1 MQRPE
6 GWQDGSTLT
15 APRGSGAF
23 GIVGTISIGTLN
35 TPPSAKGARME
46 ADEEGNPL
54 PEVENAPLVV
64 DVEFVET
71 EETHDAPLL
80 NAAEQVSTTKASG
93 PMELPPSLPTPVGR
107 ARVVTVINQ
116 KGGVGKTTSV
126 INVAA
131 QMGLRGHK
139 VLVVDAD
146 SQGNCAT
153 GLGVD
158 KS

>member
-1 MQRPE
+1 M
-6 GWQDGSTLT
+6 
-15 APRGSGAF
+15 
-23 GIVGTISIGTLN
+23 
-35 TPPSAKGARME
+35 K
-46 ADEEGNPL
+46 ADEGDNPL
-54 PEVENAPLVV
+54 PEVEKAPLVV

-71 EETHDAPLL
+71 EEAHDAPLL
-80 NAAEQVSTTKASG
+80 NAAEQVSTTQASG
-93 PMELPPSLPTPVGR
+93 PMHLPSSLPTPAGR

-158 KS
+158 KQGQSHHQGPYPQPRDRRQLKARYGCR